1 MSLKH
6 SYFFYRKHTGA
17 KPFKCCHCDRSFSR
31 SDHLALH
38 LKRHQ
43 WFSLH
48 PLDPVVKKSKSYN
61 SKVNPS
67 AGCDLVKKFLCCY
80 NSLQSPPTPSWRS
93 SYKIGITSEKERRK
107 RRLPKS
113 PTEFVSWRKMKKN
126 AFLCLMCCLSG
137 RRAISSRVPQLT
149 WMWSN
154 WGTRLAISSTPTSQ
168 DISSNLAP
176 QGRP

>member
-1 MSLKH
+1 MKH
-6 SYFFYRKHTGA
+6 SYFFTGSTLEPSLLNVA
-17 KPFKCCHCDRSFSR
+17 TAIGVSAEATTWPCIWNAT
-31 SDHLALH
+31 SDFPSIPWILSW
-38 LKRHQ
+38 RNQ
-43 WFSLH
+43 
-48 PLDPVVKKSKSYN
+48 
-61 SKVNPS
+61 KVIIQRLTPS

-137 RRAISSRVPQLT
+137 RQGISSRVPQLT
-149 WMWSN
+149 WMWSK
-154 WGTRLAISSTPTSQ
+154 WGTWLAISSAPTSQ